1 MVIWSLERLEGEGT
15 ASEFRKDE
23 KLCYGKNTAVYPTS
37 EF

>member
-23 KLCYGKNTAVYPTS
+23 NLCFGKNTAEYPTS
-37 EF
+37 GF